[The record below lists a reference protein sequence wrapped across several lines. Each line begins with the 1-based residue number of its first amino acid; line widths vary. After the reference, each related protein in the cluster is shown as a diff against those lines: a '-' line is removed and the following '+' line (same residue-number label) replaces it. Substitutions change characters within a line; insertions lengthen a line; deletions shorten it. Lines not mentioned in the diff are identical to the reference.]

1 VAFYDILVLISLVL
15 WILVASG
22 LIITLV
28 VVVPRLLRSFSEIDR
43 LTNVVTTQLL
53 PVIGSIEGVAESVE
67 KIADAALADMEL
79 VDRMV
84 VRTTDSVER
93 MLGIAEERVSEVNA
107 LVSVAVEEAE
117 ETFLST
123 AGILRA
129 VRGGGRRKKRKKRKK
144 KDDRWLRGGERRR
157 LG

>member
-1 VAFYDILVLISLVL
+1 MAFYDTLVLISLVL
-15 WILVASG
+15 WILIASG

-28 VVVPRLLRSFSEIDR
+28 VVVPRLLRGFSELDR
-43 LTNVVTTQLL
+43 LSNVVMTQYL
-53 PVIGSIEGVAESVE
+53 PVIESIEGVAESVE
-67 KIADAALADMEL
+67 KIADAVLADMEL

-129 VRGGGRRKKRKKRKK
+129 VRGGGRRKKRSKRRK
-144 KDDRWLRGGERRR
+144 KDDRWLRSGERRR

>member
-1 VAFYDILVLISLVL
+1 MAFYDTLVLISLVL
-15 WILVASG
+15 WILIASG

-28 VVVPRLLRSFSEIDR
+28 VVVPRLLRGFSELDR
-43 LTNVVTTQLL
+43 LSNVVMTQYL
-53 PVIGSIEGVAESVE
+53 PVIESIEGVTESVE

>member
-1 VAFYDILVLISLVL
+1 MAFYDTLVLISLVL
-15 WILVASG
+15 WILIASG

-28 VVVPRLLRSFSEIDR
+28 VVVPRLLRGFSELDR
-43 LTNVVTTQLL
+43 LSNVVMTQYL
-53 PVIGSIEGVAESVE
+53 PVIESIEGVAESVE

-129 VRGGGRRKKRKKRKK
+129 VRGGGHRKKRKKRKK

>member
-1 VAFYDILVLISLVL
+1 MAFYDILVLVSLILWVL
-15 WILVASG
+15 IASG
-22 LIITLV
+22 LLISMM
-28 VVVPRLLRSFSEIDR
+28 VVVPRLLRGFTELDN
-43 LTNVVTTQLL
+43 LTRVVTTQIV
-53 PVIGSIEGVAESVE
+53 PVMERLEGVTEDVA

-79 VDRMV
+79 VDRTV
-84 VRTTDSVER
+84 VRAAESVDR
-93 MLGIAEERVSEVNA
+93 MLGIAEERVSEINA

-129 VRGGGRRKKRKKRKK
+129 VRGGGRRKKRRRRK
-144 KDDRWLRGGERRR
+144 KDDRWLRGGDRRR